1 LGELAPMHCTEIQ
14 HQLLE
19 VGDGNLVVMAGP
31 SGSIFSTTSLKKNL
45 LRNPQLNNFVNFQH
59 FLK

>member
-1 LGELAPMHCTEIQ
+1 MLSREIGSPMHCTEIQ

-31 SGSIFSTTSLKKNL
+31 SGGIFSTTSLKKNL
-45 LRNPQLNNFVNFQH
+45 FRNPKSRIPNS
-59 FLK
+59 